1 MGFPVAQIV
10 KNLPAMHMTQVQSLC
25 QKDPV
30 SEKENGNP
38 LQYSCLKSPMDGRTN
53 GNPLQYS
60 CLESPM
66 DRRTLVD
73 YSPWGH
79 KESDMTERLTPR
91 DKKVEKVASSSSF
104 KMGINVLFVFMF
116 GNVAFQSFTNQI
128 KWVVVLFCFALL
140 VVGKGC
146 WGNYTLPI

>member
-1 MGFPVAQIV
+1 MYDLGATYPGIVGSPVAQIV
-10 KNLPAMHMTQVQSLC
+10 KNLPAMHMTQVRSLC
-25 QKDPV
+25 QKDPL
-30 SEKENGNP
+30 EKE
-38 LQYSCLKSPMDGRTN
+38 N

-66 DRRTLVD
+66 DRRSLVG
-73 YSPWGH
+73 YSPWGR
-79 KESDMTERLTPR
+79 KESDTTERLTSR

-104 KMGINVLFVFMF
+104 KMGINVPFVCMF
-116 GNVAFQSFTNQI
+116 ENVAFQSFTNQI

-140 VVGKGC
+140 VVGRGY

>member
-1 MGFPVAQIV
+1 MALLKSTAQSV
-10 KNLPAMHMTQVQSLC
+10 KHLPTMRETRVRSLC
-25 QKDPV
+25 QKDPL
-30 SEKENGNP
+30 EKE
-38 LQYSCLKSPMDGRTN
+38 N

-66 DRRTLVD
+66 DRRTLVG

-104 KMGINVLFVFMF
+104 KMGINVLFVCVF

-140 VVGKGC
+140 VVGRGY